1 LRSFFVVV
9 SVFFFCGCSTRHY
22 DVSKHDYFSRYIGIS
37 LPLLKAQRL
46 CLREDNINSRAIRTI
61 RLVELEEYCGIRE
74 LVKLPKGTEIKIQRV
89 IKQWMPVSGS
99 AWYALGIVDISGN
112 TYEFEYFYGYLSIWR
127 APWEDETVPIKRP
140 LPRS

>member
-1 LRSFFVVV
+1 
-9 SVFFFCGCSTRHY
+9 
-22 DVSKHDYFSRYIGIS
+22 
-37 LPLLKAQRL
+37 
-46 CLREDNINSRAIRTI
+46 
-61 RLVELEEYCGIRE
+61 VELEEYCGIRE